1 MDGWMEIN
9 GRTDAHNFESA
20 ESVDIERCSS
30 LADLYCLSSGAF
42 LPFRVC
48 GQ

>member
-1 MDGWMEIN
+1 MQWMDRERMN
-9 GRTDAHNFESA
+9 AHNFESA
-20 ESVDIERCSS
+20 ESVHIKRCSS
-30 LADLYCLSSGAF
+30 LADLYCLSSGVF

>member
-1 MDGWMEIN
+1 MADMDRDERMN
-9 GRTDAHNFESA
+9 AHNFESA